1 MLLKNLQTDG
11 RSIRIYKRKVDVK
24 RKKETSAELPF
35 SSQII
40 DWEIDWKK
48 RTTSKVTMVNT
59 RNEIR
64 KLSRLVRIGKIL
76 QTYYTRENFGQLFDG
91 GWNPPVATLSIPPY
105 CFLLFPLFASDCLKS
120 EHEAA
125 ISC

>member
-11 RSIRIYKRKVDVK
+11 RSIRIYKRKIDVK

-35 SSQII
+35 SSKII

-48 RTTSKVTMVNT
+48 RTTSKVMMVNT

-76 QTYYTRENFGQLFDG
+76 QTYYTRENIGQLFDG
-91 GWNPPVATLSIPPY
+91 GWNPPY
-105 CFLLFPLFASDCLKS
+105 CNPVDSAFLLSFVPICVRLP
-120 EHEAA
+120 EV
-125 ISC
+125 